1 MDTSH
6 WNFVRNSGLRQFRYS
21 TSIVETF
28 FSLSL
33 ESTKVVSQ
41 SVINWTVVGQIIRAT
56 IQTVIVYHCLQHN
69 TVARVHLR
77 QLILCLSTDR
87 LHTQESDMQRSI

>member
-28 FSLSL
+28 FLSLSL

-56 IQTVIVYHCLQHN
+56 IQTVIVYHADRLP
-69 TVARVHLR
+69 
-77 QLILCLSTDR
+77 LSTAQYCRAGSSATADT
-87 LHTQESDMQRSI
+87 LFIH